1 MKIKTLVLTVSIIVF
16 SCGIAGAQAAI
27 EPAVEPSGA
36 GQAIHP
42 AVLSLPGIVID
53 EVMTPEIE
61 PAPEVPQA
69 LLEATPPRRTSL
81 PRSCHS

>member
-36 GQAIHP
+36 GQAVHP
-42 AVLSLPGIVID
+42 AALSLPGIVID
-53 EVMTPEIE
+53 EVMVPETG
-61 PAPEVPQA
+61 PAPAAQA
-69 LLEATPPRRTSL
+69 LLEAPPPRRTSL
-81 PRSCHS
+81 PRSCRS